1 MSTFPTSL
9 YLYNPKNKINKRV
22 ISNEICSSYE
32 DRPPQAINSFFL
44 KNSLQE
50 FMWIAT
56 VKRGDRYNW
65 CLHDPLESSFKLL
78 EVIDVSNDM

>member
-1 MSTFPTSL
+1 MSTFPISL
-9 YLYNPKNKINKRV
+9 YLYNPKNKKNKSA
-22 ISNEICSSYE
+22 IQSELCSLYE
-32 DRPPQAINSFFL
+32 ERQPQAINSFFL

-65 CLHDPLESSFKLL
+65 GLHDPLESSFKLL
-78 EVIDVSNDM
+78 EVINVTNDM